1 MDVEVFALCDA
12 ATDSGGKLN
21 VLGAFDRINARTFPL
36 VHPHCAIALRVRF
49 DRIEEGNH
57 RVKISLIDAD
67 GNSVI
72 PGIDGNIGIKFPGD
86 VQSVCANM
94 VLNMNGLKFESAGQ
108 YSIELALDGR
118 HEKSLPINVV
128 EASASPGSKPLGGF
142 EPPAEG

>member
-12 ATDSGGKLN
+12 ATDTGGKLN
-21 VLGAFDRINARTFPL
+21 LLGAFDRINARQFPL

-49 DRIEEGNH
+49 DSIEEGNH

-72 PGIDGNIGIKFPGD
+72 PGIDGNIGIKFPD
-86 VQSVCANM
+86 EVQSVCANM
-94 VLNMNGLKFESAGQ
+94 VLNMNGVKFEKPGQ

-118 HEKSLPINVV
+118 HEKSLPINVI
-128 EASASPGSKPLGGF
+128 EKAHPNGPG
-142 EPPAEG
+142 PAEGFGDGPR

>member
-1 MDVEVFALCDA
+1 MEVEVFALCDA

-21 VLGAFDRINARTFPL
+21 VLGAFDRINARQFPL

-67 GNSVI
+67 GQSLI
-72 PGIDGNIGIKFPGD
+72 PGLDGNIGIKFPED

-94 VLNMNGLKFESAGQ
+94 VLNMNGLKFEKPGQ

-118 HEKSLPINVV
+118 HEKSLPVNVV
-128 EASASPGSKPLGGF
+128 EMAKNKPGNAPD
-142 EPPAEG
+142 A

>member
-21 VLGAFDRINARTFPL
+21 LLGAFDRINARQFPL

-67 GNSVI
+67 GNSII
-72 PGIDGNIGIKFPGD
+72 PGIDGNIGIKFPPD

-94 VLNMNGLKFESAGQ
+94 VLNMNGLKFQSAGQ
-108 YSIELALDGR
+108 YSIELAIDGR
-118 HEKSLPINVV
+118 HERSLPINVV
-128 EASASPGSKPLGGF
+128 EAPGKQQPQ
-142 EPPAEG
+142 PPAADA

>member
-21 VLGAFDRINARTFPL
+21 VLGAFDRINSRKFPL

-57 RVKISLIDAD
+57 RVKISLIDED
-67 GNSVI
+67 GKSII
-72 PGIDGNIGIKFPGD
+72 PGIDGNIGIKFPGE

-94 VLNMNGLKFESAGQ
+94 VLNMNGLKFERAGQ

-118 HEKSLPINVV
+118 HEKSLPVNVV
-128 EASASPGSKPLGGF
+128 ALPEQPSPQS
-142 EPPAEG
+142 PPADL